1 MKNDY
6 DVIIGDYI
14 ITLIMYIRKYY
25 VITSM
30 YEQLRNGKRLWRHN
44 RGLRNNLNY
53 EFKVLYLGLSIWAT
67 CSVNDKTHMINIG
80 PIFDGFR

>member
-6 DVIIGDYI
+6 DVIIGDYVI
-14 ITLIMYIRKYY
+14 ILVMDIRKYY
-25 VITSM
+25 VITSRH
-30 YEQLRNGKRLWRHN
+30 EQLHNGKRLLRHN
-44 RGLRNNLNY
+44 QGLRNNLNY

-67 CSVNDKTHMINIG
+67 CSVNVKTHMINIG